1 MKFRCVQFALKIG
14 LKITYTLHM
23 MKLTVTQV
31 ATTKIFEVISKNL
44 ICN

>member
-23 MKLTVTQV
+23 KKLTVTQM
-31 ATTKIFEVISKNL
+31 ATIKVFEVISENL
-44 ICN
+44 ICT